1 MITQTIAG
9 DLIPQLWET
18 EVEYDVNNVRGV
30 VQFVTDTGSKYFGPG
45 KTINWPRIPALPS
58 ANVKTNYPTVT
69 YADPSTT
76 VNVTATPAVVYTG
89 LILQEDVILTTMS
102 DAVQLYSPLL
112 AEGLYQKVDADI
124 LGQHAGFTGVSTVT
138 DGAGW
143 TEANFALAMERLLE
157 AAGDKA
163 QIGGLVG
170 VYDITQWGNMVTT
183 SNTVSAAYR
192 GEANGAAKTGEV
204 NLVFGTKIFYTA
216 NVTGTDPASN
226 NMIFAKKG
234 IWIARKNRPK
244 VEMERTDLTTK
255 VMASHMY
262 AVNILNPKL
271 GVKHVTTTS

>member
-9 DLIPQLWET
+9 ALAPELWET

-30 VQFVTDTGSKYFGPG
+30 VQFTTDTGSKYFGQG
-45 KTINWPRIPALPS
+45 KIIHWPRIPALPS

-76 VNVTATPAVVYTG
+76 VDVTSTPAVVYTG
-89 LILQEDVILTTMS
+89 LILQEDVLLTTMS

-124 LGQHAGFTGVSTVT
+124 LALHASFTPTTVT
-138 DGAGW
+138 DPAGW
-143 TEANFALAMERLLE
+143 TEANFALAQERLLE
-157 AAGDKA
+157 SAGDKG
-163 QIGGLVG
+163 QIGAIAAI
-170 VYDITQWGNMVTT
+170 YDITQYGNIMQTG
-183 SNTVSAAYR
+183 NAVSASYR
-192 GEANGAAKTGEV
+192 GETNGAAKTGMIDTIYGDK
-204 NLVFGTKIFYTA
+204 FFFTA

-226 NMIFAKKG
+226 NMIFAKKA

-255 VMASHMY
+255 VLASHMY
-262 AVNILNPKL
+262 AVQILNPKL
-271 GVKHVTTTS
+271 GIKHVTTTS

>member
-30 VQFVTDTGSKYFGPG
+30 VQYVTDTGSKYFGPG

-69 YADPSTT
+69 YADPTT
-76 VNVTATPAVVYTG
+76 TAVATATPAVVYTG

-124 LGQHAGFTGVSTVT
+124 LALHGSFTPTTVA

-143 TEANFALAMERLLE
+143 TEANFALACERLLE
-157 AAGDKA
+157 SAGDKG
-163 QIGGLVG
+163 QVGGLVG
-170 VYDITQWGNMVTT
+170 IYDITQWGNMVTT
-183 SNTVSAAYR
+183 SNAVSAAYR

-204 NLVFGTKIFYTA
+204 NLIFGTKIFYTA

-226 NMIFAKKG
+226 NIIIAKKA

-262 AVNILNPKL
+262 AVAILNAKL
-271 GVKHVTTTS
+271 GIKHTTATS

>member
-9 DLIPQLWET
+9 HLIPELWET

-30 VQFVTDTGSKYFGPG
+30 IQFVTDTGSKYFGPG

-102 DAVQLYSPLL
+102 DAVQLYAPLL
-112 AEGLYQKVDADI
+112 AEGLYQKVDTDI
-124 LGQHAGFTGVSTVT
+124 LALHGSFTPTTVT
-138 DGAGW
+138 DAAGW
-143 TEANFALAMERLLE
+143 TDDNFALAIERLME
-157 AAGDKA
+157 SGGDKV
-163 QIGGLVG
+163 QIGGIAG
-170 VYDITQWGNMVTT
+170 VYDITQWGNIMLEP
-183 SNTVSAAYR
+183 NAVSASYR
-192 GEANGAAKTGEV
+192 GEANGAAKTGQIDTV
-204 NLVFGTKIFYTA
+204 YGVKLFFTA
-216 NVTGTDPASN
+216 NVSGVDPASN
-226 NMIFAKKG
+226 NMLFAKKA

-262 AVNILNPKL
+262 SVQILNAKL
-271 GVKHVTTTS
+271 GIKHVTTTS